1 MKKKLVQGILF
12 VGITLLLPL
21 LLTRLFTRYSSGTN
35 LPNIDDIRIYPSLV
49 SNTSIDLETYVTGV
63 VLASIPTTYESETL
77 KAQAVIARTYALKNI
92 SIYDQQSNTTAII
105 DSLTSRSKGYTITEL
120 GLPYLDS
127 SSYLESMGTKN
138 YETYLSKVKQAVLE
152 TKGEVITYKKNLIT
166 PLYFSTSAGKTRDSG
181 ELWAIPIPYL
191 VSVDSNQDV
200 ESANYMKIS
209 ILTANSVVQALQT
222 AYQNKTLGA
231 ADYDYQ
237 VYETLPIDSSN
248 FFDSVTIVK
257 RDSVGYVLTVSL
269 GGVLVSG
276 DSFASALSLNSSY
289 FYIDNYEDSVR
300 FICNG
305 SGHGIGF
312 SQYGANVL
320 AKTKE
325 YTYTDLLKYYY
336 TGVKIQKANSL
347 Y

>member
-1 MKKKLVQGILF
+1 MKKKIVQGILF

-21 LLTRLFTRYSSGTN
+21 LLTRLFTQYGSVTD
-35 LPNIDDIRIYPSLV
+35 LPNIDDIRIYPSLE

-63 VLASIPTTYESETL
+63 VLASIPTTYEYETL

-92 SIYDQQSNTTAII
+92 STSELQTDHTAII
-105 DSLTSRSKGYTITEL
+105 DSLNPKNKGYTTKEL
-120 GLPYLDS
+120 GLPYMDS
-127 SSYLESMGTKN
+127 SSYIDSMGTKN
-138 YETYLSKVKQAVLE
+138 YETYLSKVKQAVSE
-152 TKGEVITYKKNLIT
+152 TLGEIITYNKNLIT

-181 ELWAIPIPYL
+181 ELWSIQIPYL
-191 VSVDSNQDV
+191 ISVDSNQDV

-209 ILTANSVVQALQT
+209 ILTAHSVVQTLQA
-222 AYQNKTLGA
+222 AYQSKALGA

-237 VYETLPIDSSN
+237 VYEQLPIDASN

-257 RDSVGYVLTVSL
+257 RDSVGYVLSLNL

-276 DSFASALSLNSSY
+276 DSFANALSLSSSY

-336 TGVKIQKANSL
+336 TGVRIQKVSSL

>member
-1 MKKKLVQGILF
+1 MKKTLVQGILF
-12 VGITLLLPL
+12 VVITLLLPL
-21 LLTRLFTRYSSGTN
+21 LLTKLFTQHSSGAG
-35 LPNIDDIRIYPSLV
+35 LPNIDEIRIYSSSI
-49 SNTSIDLETYVTGV
+49 SNASIDLETYVTGV
-63 VLASIPTTYESETL
+63 VLASIPVNYESETL

-92 SIYDQQSNTTAII
+92 SIYDQQSDGAAII
-105 DSLTSRSKGYTITEL
+105 DSLNPKSKWYTIKDL
-120 GLPYLDS
+120 GLPYIDS
-127 SSYLESMGTKN
+127 STYLESMGTKE
-138 YETYLSKVKQAVLE
+138 YEAYLAKVKNAVAE
-152 TKGEVITYKKNLIT
+152 TQGEVITYKKNLIT

-181 ELWAIPIPYL
+181 ELWTIPIPYL
-191 VSVDSNQDV
+191 ISVDSNQDV

-209 ILTANSVVQALQT
+209 IFTVASVIQTLQT
-222 AYQNKTLGA
+222 AYQNKTLVA

-237 VYETLPIDSSN
+237 VYDTLPIDTSN

-276 DSFASALSLNSSY
+276 ESFANALSLNSSY
-289 FYIDNYEDSVR
+289 FYLDNYEDSVR

-305 SGHGIGF
+305 SGHGLGF
-312 SQYGANVL
+312 SQYGANILV
-320 AKTKE
+320 KTQE

-336 TGVKIQKANSL
+336 TNVKIQKASSL

>member
-1 MKKKLVQGILF
+1 MKKTLLQGILF
-12 VGITLLLPL
+12 VAITLLLPL
-21 LLTRLFTRYSSGTN
+21 LLTRFFNRHSSSTD
-35 LPNIDDIRIYPSLV
+35 LPNIDEIRIYPSST
-49 SNTSIDLETYVTGV
+49 SNTSMDLETYVTGV
-63 VLASIPTTYESETL
+63 VLASIPSSYEYETI

-92 SIYDQQSNTTAII
+92 SIYNQQSSGVAII
-105 DSLTSRSKGYTITEL
+105 DSLNPKSKWYTAKDL
-120 GLPYLDS
+120 GLPYIDS
-127 SSYLESMGTKN
+127 STYLESMGTKE
-138 YETYLSKVKQAVLE
+138 YETYLSKVKQAVADTE
-152 TKGEVITYKKNLIT
+152 DEIITYKKNLIT

-181 ELWAIPIPYL
+181 QLWTIPIPYL
-191 VSVDSNQDV
+191 ISVDSNQDV

-209 ILTANSVVQALQT
+209 IFTVASVIQSLQT
-222 AYQNKTLGA
+222 AYQNKSLVA

-237 VYETLPIDSSN
+237 VYDTLPIDASN

-276 DSFASALSLNSSY
+276 ESFANALSLNSSY

-305 SGHGIGF
+305 SGHGLGF

-320 AKTKE
+320 AKTQE
-325 YTYTDLLKYYY
+325 YTYIDLLKYYY
-336 TGVKIQKANSL
+336 TNVKIQKASVL